1 MFLRSI
7 FAVAASVALSAPA
20 LAQDPLPPET
30 FGVMSAIA
38 PGPNVIVYQE
48 SLSGP
53 GSLVVLG
60 ADDLAMKGT
69 MPSGSFGTMLVD
81 PAGKVAYSLS
91 TFLKR
96 YAYGPM
102 ETVLQIYDVDTLT
115 VKSEVILPPK
125 GVMALSYA
133 ALLQQSADGKFIFAQ
148 NATPASSVTV
158 VDLAAGAV
166 AQEIPTPGCWG
177 IYPATTGSSFSTICG
192 DGSLMTYALSA
203 DGKTATETTGLDI
216 FDPDADPVFATTA
229 RSEAGI
235 VMVTFLGNVIIASDA
250 DGTPKKVDSFSL
262 TEGVEGGWVP
272 GGYNL
277 VTYSSGLKLLFVLM
291 HSGGYDGSHKNP
303 SEEVW
308 AVDLAKKAV
317 VGRMPLAG
325 ALSITAAPGDKPVL
339 YTLMADIKLVRHEL
353 DLAAYATKV
362 AGELPLVDL
371 PFLATAT
378 P

>member
-1 MFLRSI
+1 M
-7 FAVAASVALSAPA
+7 AAPA
-20 LAQDPLPPET
+20 LAQDPLPSET
-30 FGVMSAIA
+30 FGVKEAID

-102 ETVLQIYDVDTLT
+102 ETVLQIYDVATLT
-115 VKSEVILPPK
+115 VKSEVVLPPK

-133 ALLQQSADGKFIFAQ
+133 ALLQQSADGKFVFAQ
-148 NATPASSVTV
+148 NATPASSITV
-158 VDLAAGAV
+158 VDVAAGAV

-177 IYPATTGSSFSTICG
+177 IYPTATGSGFTTICG

-203 DGKTATETTGLDI
+203 DGKTATETTGTDI
-216 FDPDADPVFATTA
+216 FDPDEDPVFATTA

-235 VMVTFLGNVIIASDA
+235 VMVTFKGDVVIASDA
-250 DGTPKKVDSFSL
+250 DGTPKKVDRFSM
-262 TEGVEGGWVP
+262 TAGVEGGWVP

-277 VTYSSGLKLLFVLM
+277 VTYSSGLKRLFVLM

-308 AVDLAKKAV
+308 TVDLEKKAV
-317 VGRMPLAG
+317 VGRTPLAG

-339 YTLMADIKLVRHEL
+339 YTLMADIKLIRHEV
-353 DLAAYATKV
+353 DVAGGYATKV